1 MTNPPPGW
9 GNQSFATS
17 SAPFGDTMGNG
28 QNPIWVYAGFWW
40 RVWAFVIDAII
51 LSMVETALGFFIA
64 PDITVQWQELPGDS
78 TGQTMDVV
86 DIASIAG
93 SAMPRPETISVLLP
107 HIHTGNWHNASVILA
122 LVPALYCILFEA
134 SALSATPGKILCR
147 LKVVTLA
154 GARISLARAALRFVV
169 KAFLSFPLL
178 YIGVLMV
185 AFTRRKQGLHD
196 LVAKTLVIR
205 QDVSRITPFQPQP

>member
-9 GNQSFATS
+9 GNQPFATS
-17 SAPFGDTMGNG
+17 APFADTTGNS
-28 QNPIWVYAGFWW
+28 QDPIWVYAGFWW
-40 RVWAFVIDAII
+40 RVWAFTIDAII
-51 LSMVETALGFFIA
+51 LSMAETALGFFIA
-64 PDITVQWQELPGDS
+64 PEISVQWQELPGDS

-86 DIASIAG
+86 DIASVAG
-93 SAMPRPETISVLLP
+93 SAMPHAQTISVLLP
-107 HIHTGNWHNASVILA
+107 HIHTGNWHGASVILA

-147 LKVVTLA
+147 LKVVTLS
-154 GARISLARAALRFVV
+154 GGRISLARAALRFVV

-196 LVAKTLVIR
+196 LLARTLVIR
-205 QDVSRITPFQPQP
+205 QDVSRIAPFRPQP

>member
-9 GNQSFATS
+9 GNQPFAS
-17 SAPFGDTMGNG
+17 PNNFGDPMDGG
-28 QNPIWVYAGFWW
+28 QNPVWVYAGFWW
-40 RVWAFVIDAII
+40 RVWAFTIDAII
-51 LSMVETALGFFIA
+51 LSMAETALGFFIA
-64 PDITVQWQELPGDS
+64 PDISVQWQELPGDS
-78 TGQTMDVV
+78 SGQTMDVV

-93 SAMPRPETISVLLP
+93 SAMPRADTISVLLP
-107 HIHTGNWHNASVILA
+107 HIHTGNWHGASVILA

-134 SALSATPGKILCR
+134 SALSATPGKFLCR
-147 LKVVTLA
+147 LKVVTLS
-154 GARISLARAALRFVV
+154 GGRISLARAALRFVV

-196 LVAKTLVIR
+196 LVAGTLVIR
-205 QDVSRITPFQPQP
+205 QDVSRVASFPPQP